1 MLQPYSI
8 WSTHFDIYTLTSM
21 YTRWCQSNEIRCFS
35 LSRSRPMVK
44 HLNDESCCWKRALT
58 YCQTFPTLVVLTP
71 TRMNGD
77 TVVCVYP
84 STIFKVQWSLP
95 DGNSLLP
102 LKTCQSSRVLPRPYG
117 NSGPG
122 CERLSLEQEICRKL
136 LYEQERIF
144 SEVQIRK
151 IGVSQRKWKWCLGKD
166 AILANLWIDFCDPLF
181 KTGKNNAEIDSFF
194 FPGNLS
200 STIE

>member
-1 MLQPYSI
+1 MVQHLSDENCCRGRAQ
-8 WSTHFDIYTLTSM
+8 STHISLLNISNPCGIDTDTDE
-21 YTRWCQSNEIRCFS
+21 RWHHS
-35 LSRSRPMVK
+35 
-44 HLNDESCCWKRALT
+44 
-58 YCQTFPTLVVLTP
+58 
-71 TRMNGD
+71 
-77 TVVCVYP
+77 CVYP

-95 DGNSLLP
+95 DGNSVLP

-166 AILANLWIDFCDPLF
+166 VILANLWINFCDPLF